1 MRLLLDAHLSHTRVA
16 QPLRERG
23 HDVLALQEEPDLMTS
38 SDDFVLRI
46 ARDQGRI
53 LVTCNA
59 RHFDPIARDWA
70 DVGRTHAGI
79 VLVWTLRTDEHAAIV
94 DAVAQLLAERTDEGA
109 WRDVVLAI

>member
-1 MRLLLDAHLSHTRVA
+1 VRLLLDAHLSHRRVA
-16 QPLRERG
+16 EPLRGLG
-23 HDVLALQEEPDLMTS
+23 HDVLALQEEADLMTS

-46 ARDQGRI
+46 ARDQERI

-79 VLVWTLRTDEHAAIV
+79 LLLWTLRTHEHATIV
-94 DAVAQLLAERTDEGA
+94 DAVAQLLSERPDESA